1 MLMSVMIRN
10 MPKYRAMCFQN
21 IRYSTKVYLDTHEWF
36 VRENKEIKLGLS
48 AKAIE
53 LMNDIVYVEDDI
65 DTETVFNKGDPIC
78 TIESV
83 KAVSEMYSPVKCK
96 ILAINED
103 LLQDLE
109 ELNEN
114 PEKEDNWILKLEE
127 LS

>member
-10 MPKYRAMCFQN
+10 MPKYRAMCIQH

-65 DTETVFNKGDPIC
+65 DTNEVFERGERIL

-83 KAVSEMYSPVKCK
+83 KAVSEMYTPAKCK
-96 ILAINED
+96 ILEINQKLLED
-103 LLQDLE
+103 LG

-114 PEKEDNWILKLEE
+114 PEKDENWILRLEE
-127 LS
+127 LD

>member
-1 MLMSVMIRN
+1 MSVLMRN
-10 MPKYRAMCFQN
+10 IPKYRAMCFQH

-53 LMNDIVYVEDDI
+53 LMNDIVYVEDEI
-65 DTETVFNKGDPIC
+65 DTQQVFNKGEPVLV
-78 TIESV
+78 IESV
-83 KAVSEMYSPVKCK
+83 KAVSEIYTPAKCK
-96 ILAINED
+96 ILEINQNLLED
-103 LLQDLE
+103 LG

-127 LS
+127 LD

>member
-1 MLMSVMIRN
+1 MTVTRIITLMPARR
-10 MPKYRAMCFQN
+10 PMCFQHL
-21 IRYSTKVYLDTHEWF
+21 RYSTKVYLDTHEWF

-65 DTETVFNKGDPIC
+65 DTQNVFNKGVPVL

-96 ILAINED
+96 ILEINED
-103 LLQDLE
+103 LLEDLSK
-109 ELNEN
+109 LNEN
-114 PEKEDNWILKLEE
+114 PEKEDNCILKLEE
-127 LS
+127 IE

>member
-1 MLMSVMIRN
+1 MSVMIKN
-10 MPKYRAMCFQN
+10 MPKYRAMCFQH

-36 VRENKEIKLGLS
+36 IRENKEIKLGLS
-48 AKAIE
+48 TKAIE
-53 LMNDIVYVEDDI
+53 LMNDIVYVEDEI
-65 DTETVFNKGDPIC
+65 DTQHVFDRGEPLI

-96 ILAINED
+96 ILEINED
-103 LLQDLE
+103 LLQDLA

>member
-1 MLMSVMIRN
+1 MSVTRIITL
-10 MPKYRAMCFQN
+10 MPARRPMLFQHL
-21 IRYSTKVYLDTHEWF
+21 RYSTKVYLDTHEWF

-48 AKAIE
+48 ARAIE

-65 DTETVFNKGDPIC
+65 DTQTVFNKGDPVL

-103 LLQDLE
+103 LLQDLA

-114 PEKEDNWILKLEE
+114 PENEDNWVLKLEE